1 MAWIII
7 ACSANLPGLDEFSNK
22 GVSQVIDWNEA
33 NQALYPLKTYE
44 GCSQR
49 LCASLSFAFVR
60 EAYNFAM
67 PALADYTQQL
77 LGGDARG
84 RYTGYAA
91 WLERIIQDLAKAGV
105 TGVVDLLAKVERR
118 EQLEWFL
125 ADYACMPWA
134 RKATISNLIG
144 VGYSSLVRLANAEF
158 QQVSDDFYR
167 YGAAIGK
174 NLKFGNEVESSYRIA
189 KILPA
194 VVKA

>member
-7 ACSANLPGLDEFSNK
+7 ACSANLPGLAEFSNK
-22 GVSQVIDWNEA
+22 GVSQVIDWNEV
-33 NQALYPLKTYE
+33 NQALNPLKNYE
-44 GCSQR
+44 ECTQR
-49 LCASLSFAFVR
+49 LCSSLSFAFVR
-60 EAYNFAM
+60 KAYNFDL
-67 PALADYTQQL
+67 PTLATYTQQL

-91 WLERIIQDLAKAGV
+91 WLERIIQDLVKAGM

-118 EQLEWFL
+118 KQLEWFL
-125 ADYACMPWA
+125 ADYARMPRA
-134 RKATISNLIG
+134 SKATISNLIG
-144 VGYSSLVRLANAEF
+144 AGYSSLARLANAEL

-189 KILPA
+189 KILPV